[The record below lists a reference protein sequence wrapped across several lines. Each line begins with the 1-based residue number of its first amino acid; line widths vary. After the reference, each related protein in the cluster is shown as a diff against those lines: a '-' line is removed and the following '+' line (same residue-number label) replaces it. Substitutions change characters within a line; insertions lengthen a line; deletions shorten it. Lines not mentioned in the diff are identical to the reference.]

1 MSQNAVYSMSQNA
14 VSSRYLMA
22 APRNGHTHAAVG
34 TRVHQLI
41 EAFFNQPT
49 GPSAF
54 APDFAP
60 VAYMYGD
67 CELLRRERFP
77 ERALER
83 VTPLIGPPIGSGSVS
98 FDSFSPFSS
107 FANYREARR
116 LDREFSASEIA
127 EALRSYRNSREYTAP
142 VLSSRGILWPFSTL
156 TA

>member
-1 MSQNAVYSMSQNA
+1 MSQNA

-41 EAFFNQPT
+41 EEFFNQPT
-49 GPSAF
+49 GLSAL
-54 APDFAP
+54 AP
-60 VAYMYGD
+60 VAHMYGD
-67 CELLRRERFP
+67 CELLQRERFP
-77 ERALER
+77 EHALKR
-83 VTPLIGPPIGSGSVS
+83 VTPFIGPPIGSGSS
-98 FDSFSPFSS
+98 DSLSPFLS
-107 FANYREARR
+107 FADYGEARR